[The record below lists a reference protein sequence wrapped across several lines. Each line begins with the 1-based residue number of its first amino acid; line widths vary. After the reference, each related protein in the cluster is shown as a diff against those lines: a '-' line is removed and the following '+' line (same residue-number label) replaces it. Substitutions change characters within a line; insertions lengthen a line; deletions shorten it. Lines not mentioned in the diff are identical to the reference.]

1 MSSLFVVVATVGRAA
16 LTRETIDLLLN
27 QTRRPDGVVV
37 VSVTPAD
44 VIGVADSAI
53 RPEVVFAEKGLCRQ
67 RNRALDL
74 LKGRADIITFFDDDF
89 VPAPDYLEAVGKLFD
104 ERPDV
109 AGITGKLIADGINN
123 AGYTVA
129 QAQELIAARAGE
141 MDPAVKKRQ
150 ALYGCN
156 MSVRMAMAK
165 GLRFDEALPLY
176 GWQEDID
183 YTYQLG
189 KRGPLI
195 SSGRVT
201 GVHLGSKG
209 GRTSGKK
216 LGYSQVANI
225 VYLHRKKTMQPG
237 LGRKLLLSNLAS
249 NLARSIW
256 SEPHID
262 RRGRLLGNVMALI
275 DVARGRVDPRR
286 IERM

>member
-129 QAQELIAARAGE
+129 QAQELITARAGE